1 MLKEGIVSAAF
12 VPIMS
17 KNRFLGMMMVGSF
30 KFHRFSE
37 LEIDLLMAFGS
48 QIGTAL
54 QNAQLYDE
62 VNKGKRFIE
71 NLVENAGD
79 VIVSTD
85 MEDRILTWNRGAE
98 LIMGYIPSDEL
109 IRRAYSEPISSSR
122 TCPRTGG
129 NACESPDF
137 WRASGHRGS
146 EQKER
151 WSDDLFVFVGL
162 SD

>member
-1 MLKEGIVSAAF
+1 
-12 VPIMS
+12 
-17 KNRFLGMMMVGSF
+17 
-30 KFHRFSE
+30 
-37 LEIDLLMAFGS
+37 MAFGS

-98 LIMGYIPSDEL
+98 LIMGYSKDEL
-109 IRRAYSEPISSSR
+109 IGEHLSILVPPERVHELEEMRAKVQISGALRDIEVRSKRKDGVMIYLSLSVCVIRDLQGTIVGFLRVAKDIKRKSAMNGGSR
-122 TCPRTGG
+122 
-129 NACESPDF
+129 SLI
-137 WRASGHRGS
+137 
-146 EQKER
+146 K
-151 WSDDLFVFVGL
+151 
-162 SD
+162 